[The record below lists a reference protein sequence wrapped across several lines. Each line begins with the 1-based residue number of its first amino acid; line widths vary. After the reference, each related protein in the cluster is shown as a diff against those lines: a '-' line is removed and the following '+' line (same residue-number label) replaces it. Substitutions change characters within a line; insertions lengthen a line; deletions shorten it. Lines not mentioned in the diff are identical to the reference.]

1 MTVPVPAG
9 NHPVS
14 AIVTA
19 PGRAIVAAQ
28 VSLASGRANMGNVTG
43 TLPVANGGTGAT
55 NAEDARENLGIFPM
69 TTAQVDAVMDDDE
82 EVVSDNVVNGTVFT
96 YIWGKVKAW
105 AAAAFAPLSHTHTQ
119 SQISDMPI
127 SVANGGTG
135 STTASDAR
143 TSLGVTPAN
152 IGAAPATHDH
162 SGQAIT
168 PASVAATGAV
178 SGSSVSDSVGSL
190 ASLRESVSLPV
201 TYTAQSGTTVHTLS
215 AMRYG
220 KVIYIRLM
228 FSTSVNGNT
237 TPILTF
243 EGIPAPSSDIYVVGG
258 NGTES
263 RSMLLEPNRILKT
276 VGNQFTAINYC
287 CTSIVY
293 IV

>member
-9 NHPVS
+9 SHPVS

-19 PGRAIVAAQ
+19 PGRAIIAAQ

-55 NAEDARENLGIFPM
+55 NASDARANLGIFPM

-190 ASLRESVSLPV
+190 ASLRESVSYGELAFDSLNTAGGRIKFTWETV
-201 TYTAQSGTTVHTLS
+201 DGYTCLRVFIVA
-215 AMRYG
+215 
-220 KVIYIRLM
+220 
-228 FSTSVNGNT
+228 STSSAEVLRFRVTGFPN
-237 TPILTF
+237 
-243 EGIPAPSSDIYVVGG
+243 IY
-258 NGTES
+258 S
-263 RSMLLEPNRILKT
+263 
-276 VGNQFTAINYC
+276 
-287 CTSIVY
+287 
-293 IV
+293 